1 MRKANVFSGGIY
13 ILTGQVLDLIVNI
26 VIIYLL
32 FLLKSFNYNQF
43 RVLKRILC
51 FSLVL
56 SFSRKNIFS

>member
-26 VIIYLL
+26 VITYLL

-43 RVLKRILC
+43 GVLKRILC

-56 SFSRKNIFS
+56 SFSHKNIFS